1 MRERERER
9 MREIEEITN
18 ERERERE
25 KERGEHIS
33 EIKTMVKRCS
43 YGRGRHNILQL
54 FHTVD

>member
-1 MRERERER
+1 

-25 KERGEHIS
+25 RRERGEHIS